1 MQCDFK
7 KKRFDLK
14 RKVEEERK
22 KKKGFD
28 FRMEGLHVIN
38 GQGGMNKG
46 KLLTVSINGQDPTR
60 TVWCDVPFPGT

>member
-22 KKKGFD
+22 KKKRVWFSHG
-28 FRMEGLHVIN
+28 RV
-38 GQGGMNKG
+38 
-46 KLLTVSINGQDPTR
+46 TR
-60 TVWCDVPFPGT
+60 N